1 MDHTVSFSTEG
12 ALSIQVRPCSFSY
25 EGGRRLVVVKT
36 VPISENPDGITVEIF
51 PDMNQA
57 EEIAYAI
64 SSKLNVDR
72 PGLPD
77 AFSPRRLSNG
87 EIIVAS
93 NELAC
98 TGDEVK
104 RLGYLVG
111 YINSLQV
118 RVP

>member
-1 MDHTVSFSTEG
+1 M
-12 ALSIQVRPCSFSY
+12 
-25 EGGRRLVVVKT
+25 VVVKT
-36 VPISENPDGITVEIF
+36 VPISENPNGITVKIF
-51 PDMNQA
+51 PDMKRA

-64 SSKLNVDR
+64 SIRLNVFR

-77 AFSPRRLSNG
+77 VFSPRKLSNG

-98 TGDEVK
+98 TGDEIA
-104 RLGYLVG
+104 RLIYHANC
-111 YINSLQV
+111 INDFRA

>member
-1 MDHTVSFSTEG
+1 MTYSVSSSTEK

-36 VPISENPDGITVEIF
+36 VPISENPNGITVKIF
-51 PDMNQA
+51 PDMKRA

-64 SSKLNVDR
+64 SIRLNVFR

-77 AFSPRRLSNG
+77 VFSPRKLSNG

-98 TGDEVK
+98 TGDEIK